1 VIPGQTPCMPMYQ
14 QILRSAEKWKEN
26 FEQQHLDAVP
36 ARQLVVLACMDA
48 RLDLFRFLGLEIGHS
63 HILRNAGGRATDDAI
78 RSMIVS
84 SVVLGTREVVIIH
97 HTKCGM
103 HGVTNEQLRE
113 RIRQSSG
120 NDPAGVDFLPFT
132 DEEQSVREDVARVRA
147 CPYFPGPMTVWG
159 CIYDVDTGELRVTVK
174 PDDEV

>member
-1 VIPGQTPCMPMYQ
+1 MPMYG
-14 QILRSAEKWKEN
+14 QILRSAERWKEQ
-26 FEQQHLDAVP
+26 FHDEGLDAEP
-36 ARQLVVLACMDA
+36 TRQLVVLACMDA

-63 HILRNAGGRATDDAI
+63 HILRNAGGRVTEDAL

-84 SVVLGTREVVIIH
+84 AEVLGTREVVIIH
-97 HTKCGM
+97 HTRCGM

-113 RIRQSSG
+113 RVRDSSG
-120 NDPAGVDFLPFT
+120 EDPVDVDFMPFA
-132 DEEQSVREDVARVRA
+132 DEEESVREDVARVRA
-147 CPYFPGPMTVWG
+147 CPYFPEPMTVWG

>member
-1 VIPGQTPCMPMYQ
+1 VPPATIGTMPMYQ
-14 QILRSAEKWKEN
+14 QILRSAEQWKEN
-26 FEQQHLDAVP
+26 FERQHLDAVP

-63 HILRNAGGRATDDAI
+63 HILRNAGGRASDDAI

-103 HGVTNEQLRE
+103 HGVTNESLRE
-113 RIRQSSG
+113 RIRASSG
-120 NDPAGVDFLPFT
+120 HDPADIDFLPFG
-132 DEEQSVREDVARVRA
+132 DEEDSVRDDVRRVRE
-147 CPYFPGPMTVWG
+147 CPYFPEPMTVWG
-159 CIYDVDTGELRVTVK
+159 CIYDVDTGDLQVTVK
-174 PDDEV
+174 PDDPV